1 MVINHVSKCW
11 DDPPST
17 RAWIIPTNKTPGG
30 FSFESPQAQPDTTQD
45 AQDHTEDGGENLA
58 ANECHGHVAPLG

>member
-1 MVINHVSKCW
+1 MILQAPGLH
-11 DDPPST
+11 T
-17 RAWIIPTNKTPGG
+17 YTINKTPGG

-58 ANECHGHVAPLG
+58 ANECHGHLAPLG